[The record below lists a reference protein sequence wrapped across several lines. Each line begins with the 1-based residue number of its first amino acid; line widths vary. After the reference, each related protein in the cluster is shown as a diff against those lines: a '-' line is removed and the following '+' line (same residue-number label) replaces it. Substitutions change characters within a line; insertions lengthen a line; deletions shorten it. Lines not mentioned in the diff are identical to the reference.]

1 MNDLKYPL
9 LGSCRLV
16 LTIMVFFGVYH
27 LMALR
32 FNLSMAL
39 VCMTNDPTEDVDSRN
54 ISNEI
59 SDVQE
64 VKAAQCPSEYI
75 ENENDT
81 VSSKSVPREFTWSK
95 PFQGALLSS
104 FFYGYIVTQVLGG
117 YFSDRFG
124 GKTVFLIGMIT
135 LSGTSLLIPVFA
147 RLSPGLVVVV
157 RVLQG
162 LASGLSF
169 PSLYNLFS
177 SWTDPGERATLMSI
191 AYAGI
196 PTATVAT
203 FPLTSWLCYSG
214 LDGGWPMAFYVPGTT
229 GLVWCAL
236 FYVLIYSTPEDHP
249 RITKG
254 ELEYLRGSEPAKKRK
269 LKVPWMAMLQSS
281 AVHALWITHLCSAF
295 GYYLLII
302 NLSLF
307 IREALGFKVL
317 NNGFL
322 SMLPSFG
329 MLLLS
334 TTGRLFDYIR
344 SRNVCSV
351 SHLRKVFNGIA
362 FFAPAICFSILSFLP
377 CQEKVA
383 HVALLALGLTLH
395 ELAMTGGFYFS
406 HSELAGPYSGILFGI
421 TNTFAQIPGFLTPLL
436 VSHMTKHGTLA
447 EWYQVF
453 LLAGLV
459 NLVGGLV
466 YIFFGKCDLQPW
478 AEDTKE
484 LEESDKRERLLE
496 KDEKC

>member
-1 MNDLKYPL
+1 MSDLKYPL

-39 VCMTNDPTEDVDSRN
+39 VCMTNDPTEDVDNRN
-54 ISNEI
+54 MSNET
-59 SDVQE
+59 SNDQE
-64 VKAAQCPSEYI
+64 VKAAQCPSEFI
-75 ENENDT
+75 HNENDT

-147 RLSPGLVVVV
+147 RISPGLVVVV

-269 LKVPWMAMLQSS
+269 LKVISNYLSQYKYRVANSARWFHKRRFHILLGSS
-281 AVHALWITHLCSAF
+281 KFV
-295 GYYLLII
+295 LI
-302 NLSLF
+302 
-307 IREALGFKVL
+307 G
-317 NNGFL
+317 
-322 SMLPSFG
+322 PSFR
-329 MLLLS
+329 LS
-334 TTGRLFDYIR
+334 RQD
-344 SRNVCSV
+344 
-351 SHLRKVFNGIA
+351 
-362 FFAPAICFSILSFLP
+362 
-377 CQEKVA
+377 
-383 HVALLALGLTLH
+383 
-395 ELAMTGGFYFS
+395 
-406 HSELAGPYSGILFGI
+406 
-421 TNTFAQIPGFLTPLL
+421 
-436 VSHMTKHGTLA
+436 
-447 EWYQVF
+447 
-453 LLAGLV
+453 
-459 NLVGGLV
+459 
-466 YIFFGKCDLQPW
+466 
-478 AEDTKE
+478 
-484 LEESDKRERLLE
+484 
-496 KDEKC
+496 